1 MCSLWQIYMC
11 AYLHHTALE
20 ITSLPVS
27 HVNDLHTK
35 NSPQSVKKNEILAA
49 RALFRIY
56 MKNAIVFSQ
65 SDARNF
71 FMYKIKP
78 QIWLLFE
85 FGSGTLIA

>member
-1 MCSLWQIYMC
+1 MCT
-11 AYLHHTALE
+11 YLHHTALE

-27 HVNDLHTK
+27 HVDDFHTK
-35 NSPQSVKKNEILAA
+35 NSPQSVKNEILAA

-78 QIWLLFE
+78 QIWLLLE
-85 FGSGTLIA
+85 FGSGALIA

>member
-1 MCSLWQIYMC
+1 M
-11 AYLHHTALE
+11 HHTALE

-27 HVNDLHTK
+27 HVDDLHTK
-35 NSPQSVKKNEILAA
+35 NSPQSVKNEILAA

-78 QIWLLFE
+78 QIWLSFE
-85 FGSGTLIA
+85 SGSGTLIA

>member
-1 MCSLWQIYMC
+1 MHY
-11 AYLHHTALE
+11 TALE

-27 HVNDLHTK
+27 HVDDLHKK
-35 NSPQSVKKNEILAA
+35 NSPQSVKNEILAA

>member
-1 MCSLWQIYMC
+1 M
-11 AYLHHTALE
+11 HHTALE

-27 HVNDLHTK
+27 HVDDLHKK
-35 NSPQSVKKNEILAA
+35 NSPQSVKNEILAA

>member
-1 MCSLWQIYMC
+1 MCLWQIYMC
-11 AYLHHTALE
+11 TYLHHTALE

-27 HVNDLHTK
+27 HVDDLHTK
-35 NSPQSVKKNEILAA
+35 NSPQSVKNEILAA

-78 QIWLLFE
+78 QIWLSFE

>member
-1 MCSLWQIYMC
+1 M
-11 AYLHHTALE
+11 HHTALE

-27 HVNDLHTK
+27 HVDDLHTK
-35 NSPQSVKKNEILAA
+35 NSPQSVKNEILAA

-78 QIWLLFE
+78 QIWLSFE

>member
-1 MCSLWQIYMC
+1 M
-11 AYLHHTALE
+11 HHTALE

-27 HVNDLHTK
+27 HVDDLHTK
-35 NSPQSVKKNEILAA
+35 NSPQSVKNEILAA

-78 QIWLLFE
+78 QIWLLLE
-85 FGSGTLIA
+85 FGSGALIA

>member
-1 MCSLWQIYMC
+1 M
-11 AYLHHTALE
+11 HHTALK
-20 ITSLPVS
+20 ITSLPIS
-27 HVNDLHTK
+27 HVDDLHTK
-35 NSPQSVKKNEILAA
+35 NSPQSVKNEILAA

-56 MKNAIVFSQ
+56 MKNVIVFSQ

>member
-1 MCSLWQIYMC
+1 MCLWQIYMC
-11 AYLHHTALE
+11 TYLHHTALE

-27 HVNDLHTK
+27 HVDDLHTK
-35 NSPQSVKKNEILAA
+35 NSPQSVKNEILAA

>member
-1 MCSLWQIYMC
+1 M
-11 AYLHHTALE
+11 HHTALE

-27 HVNDLHTK
+27 HVDDLHTK
-35 NSPQSVKKNEILAA
+35 NSPQSVKNEILAV

-85 FGSGTLIA
+85 FGSGTLFA

>member
-1 MCSLWQIYMC
+1 M
-11 AYLHHTALE
+11 HHTALE

-27 HVNDLHTK
+27 HVDDLRTK
-35 NSPQSVKKNEILAA
+35 NSPQSVKNEILAA

-71 FMYKIKP
+71 FMYRIKP